1 MTHATTHTFIFTFFC
16 KKSLTLLSMSQCEI
30 NSLVSL
36 KLLHLFM
43 KSATYILLLTLV
55 CIKNYVLHQQ
65 IHSYSHYHT
74 ITKLEMHNLVQWAV
88 RVL

>member
-1 MTHATTHTFIFTFFC
+1 M
-16 KKSLTLLSMSQCEI
+16 LSMCQCEI

-43 KSATYILLLTLV
+43 KSATHILLLTLV

-65 IHSYSHYHT
+65 IHSYSHYCT
-74 ITKLEMHNLVQWAV
+74 
-88 RVL
+88 

>member
-1 MTHATTHTFIFTFFC
+1 M
-16 KKSLTLLSMSQCEI
+16 LSMSQCEI

-74 ITKLEMHNLVQWAV
+74 
-88 RVL
+88 